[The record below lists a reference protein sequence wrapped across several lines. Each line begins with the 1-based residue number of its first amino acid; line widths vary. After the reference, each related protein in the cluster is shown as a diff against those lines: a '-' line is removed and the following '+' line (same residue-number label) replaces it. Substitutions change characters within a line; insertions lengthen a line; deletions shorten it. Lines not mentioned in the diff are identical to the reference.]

1 MARLDEQ
8 RRGLAMNI
16 RFNRAAENEL
26 TPAQARLFVRS
37 LQTSWQVPPIAWG
50 PRESHEQFDDARRLL
65 HAAGIFR
72 EIDGEGSAESLGC
85 YRRAAELLEWLS
97 RSSDPVTRDV
107 PVGLLAAGA
116 YQLAGWPAMA
126 TSLLR
131 QGRYGGGV
139 AEIFAAFLGADFE
152 RLLAR
157 TSAFWSDNAALTGRD
172 GSGLLLAAEDEAD
185 LETDDPAQDAA
196 EAALAA
202 GELDAGPAPRGESKI
217 GWYVVVE
224 LVRAVGLIGDSLRRG
239 NDGRLAQA
247 IEKLSG
253 LSALATRLSSDEL
266 WILINLIEAT
276 AKRFAANSL
285 HDRVA
290 RLAARAPEKELR
302 MWRFARE
309 QFARGRGVLWTSQV
323 QGLERLI
330 ASDSFA
336 LCTPTGS
343 GKTLV
348 ANLALV
354 KELLLVDAPPGQ
366 APLALYLVPSRALAS
381 EVEAKLSAELGNEL
395 IITGLYGGADWGIT
409 DYWLTADR
417 PVVLIAT
424 VEKAEALMRYVGHL
438 LVQRL
443 RLLIIDEAHQV
454 VSEGDA
460 SAQEALAA
468 HSSRAMRLEAMVSRL
483 LAIKPDMARIAL
495 TAVAGGAAFPVA
507 QWIEGRMD
515 ATPVGLNYRS
525 SRQLIGALRVN
536 RRRAPEAVLDIMNGQ
551 TLYVRG
557 RDAPV
562 YLPLRIP
569 IMPLPAAGI
578 RDSLPHYNQL
588 YVLWTAL
595 HLLEGK
601 RRVLISVAQSPERLM
616 KRYAE
621 AFGIPG
627 WENVPPFMPP
637 IEPDEQARF
646 EEAKAACVD
655 YCGAESFEVRLL
667 DHGIATSHGQMPQR
681 LRRLMT
687 DLIERRICP
696 VTLATATLTEGVNLP
711 FDIIFLTSLE
721 RRSFDAHTQRPV
733 VVPMSTAEFRNLA
746 GRAGRPGAAE
756 SIEGMTLVAV
766 PEAVSSTARSKRNE
780 QLGQIRRAAHDYDNL
795 LARLQAEDAGGA
807 VNSPLAVLLRSI
819 WQKAE
824 AQFGLIPDQFYAWL
838 EATLPEQA
846 GANLGVGSR
855 TAADQLGDSLD
866 ELDGFLLAATEELS
880 RFDVLGI
887 DGARVEEFLR
897 GLWQRT
903 FARVAS
909 AEEAWLEASFVKRGQ
924 AFVERLYPDPQQRR
938 RLYQYGFTPYIGRR
952 FEQVAPQLIVELQA
966 AADYGAWTAENRFE
980 FLVRLGERV
989 RAEPGIGFRV
999 NDTAGDQLVLANWRG
1014 VVGWWMQLPGALPP
1028 EAERLRKW
1036 QRFVTENVEFK
1047 LGVAVGAA
1055 VAQAWG
1061 QNAGALDTPMLETW
1075 RATSGLPWVGFW
1087 FRELLR
1093 WGTLDPFV
1101 AFALAQ
1107 GMARTR
1113 EEAAAR
1119 RPEFEQWL
1127 AAEDIGRDPETL
1139 IDPQRFLAWQRSL
1152 VVHREGADAVR
1163 TSVAQLTGVDGR
1175 RPFYDVRPI
1184 VRDDGIIWID
1194 AAGYSVARSPYSA
1207 ALLTSRPDRHDFQV
1221 STLPA
1226 IDVTRTF

>member
-1 MARLDEQ
+1 M
-8 RRGLAMNI
+8 
-16 RFNRAAENEL
+16 
-26 TPAQARLFVRS
+26 
-37 LQTSWQVPPIAWG
+37 
-50 PRESHEQFDDARRLL
+50 
-65 HAAGIFR
+65 
-72 EIDGEGSAESLGC
+72 
-85 YRRAAELLEWLS
+85 
-97 RSSDPVTRDV
+97 
-107 PVGLLAAGA
+107 
-116 YQLAGWPAMA
+116 
-126 TSLLR
+126 
-131 QGRYGGGV
+131 
-139 AEIFAAFLGADFE
+139 
-152 RLLAR
+152 
-157 TSAFWSDNAALTGRD
+157 
-172 GSGLLLAAEDEAD
+172 
-185 LETDDPAQDAA
+185 
-196 EAALAA
+196 
-202 GELDAGPAPRGESKI
+202 
-217 GWYVVVE
+217 
-224 LVRAVGLIGDSLRRG
+224 RAVGLIADSLRRG
-239 NDGRLAQA
+239 NEDRLTQA
-247 IEKLSG
+247 IAKLAG
-253 LSALATRLSSDEL
+253 LRALATRLSSDEL
-266 WILINLIEAT
+266 WVLINLIEAT
-276 AKRFAANSL
+276 ARRFAANSL
-285 HDRVA
+285 HGRAA
-290 RLAARAPEKELR
+290 RLAADAPDQQIR

-330 ASDSFA
+330 TSDSFA

-354 KELLLVDAPPGQ
+354 KELLLVDALPGQ

-381 EVEAKLSAELGNEL
+381 EVEAKLTAELGNDL
-395 IITGLYGGADWGIT
+395 IVTGLYGGADWGIT

-454 VSEGDA
+454 VSEADA
-460 SAQEALAA
+460 NVQQTLAA

-495 TAVAGGAAFPVA
+495 TAVAGGAALPVA
-507 QWIEGRMD
+507 KWIEGRMD
-515 ATPVGLNYRS
+515 AAPVGLSYRS
-525 SRQLIGALRVN
+525 SRQLIGALRVDS
-536 RRRAPEAVLDIMNGQ
+536 RRAPEAALDIMNGQ
-551 TLYVRG
+551 MLYVRG

-569 IMPLPAAGI
+569 VMPLPAPII

-616 KRYAE
+616 KRYVE
-621 AFGIPG
+621 AFDLPG
-627 WENVPPFMPP
+627 WENVPPYMSPVDP
-637 IEPDEQARF
+637 TDQARF
-646 EEAKAACVD
+646 AEARATCID

-667 DHGIATSHGQMPQR
+667 DHGIATNHGQMPQR

-721 RRSFDAHTQRPV
+721 RRGFDAQAQRPV

-746 GRAGRPGAAE
+746 GRAGRPGSAE

-766 PEAVSSTARSKRNE
+766 PEAISTTAKSKRNE
-780 QLGQIRRAAHDYDNL
+780 QQRQIRSAARDYDHL
-795 LARLQAEDAGGA
+795 LARLQAEDAA
-807 VNSPLAVLLRSI
+807 DATDSPLAVLLRSI
-819 WQKAE
+819 WHKAE
-824 AQFGLIPDQFYAWL
+824 VQFGLTPDQFYDWL

-846 GANLGVGSR
+846 GANLGVGSP
-855 TAADQLGDSLD
+855 TPADQLGDSLD
-866 ELDGFLLAATEELS
+866 ELDGFVLAASEELT
-880 RFDVLGI
+880 RRDGVGV
-887 DGARVEEFLR
+887 DGARVEAFLR
-897 GLWQRT
+897 ELWQRT
-903 FARVAS
+903 FARVAA
-909 AEEAWLEASFVKRGQ
+909 AEEAWLEAAFIKRGRGL
-924 AFVERLYPDPQQRR
+924 VERLYPDPQQRR

-952 FEQVAPQLIVELQA
+952 FELVAPQLIAELQA
-966 AADYGAWTAENRFE
+966 AADFGAWTTEQRFE
-980 FLVRLGERV
+980 MLVRLGERV

-999 NDTAGDQLVLANWRG
+999 NDTAGDRLVLANWRG
-1014 VVGWWMQLPGALPP
+1014 VVGWWMQLPSATPP
-1028 EAERLRKW
+1028 DAERLRKW

-1061 QNAGALDTPMLETW
+1061 QNAGALETPTLDTW

-1107 GMARTR
+1107 GLARTR

-1119 RPEFEQWL
+1119 RPSFEQWL
-1127 AAEDIGRDPETL
+1127 AEEGLGRDAEML
-1139 IDPQRFLAWQRSL
+1139 IDPRRFIAWQKSL
-1152 VVHREGADAVR
+1152 AVPRDAADAVR
-1163 TSVAQLTGVDGR
+1163 ISVAELTGVDGR
-1175 RPFYDVRPI
+1175 RASYDVRPI
-1184 VRDDGIIWID
+1184 VVDDGIDWID
-1194 AAGYSVARSPYSA
+1194 AAGFSVARSPYSA
-1207 ALLTSRPDRHDFQV
+1207 ALLTLRPDRHDFQI

-1226 IDVTRTF
+1226 VQVSRTF